1 MFNYYQNMM
10 QPEARPFLYVIMV
23 LDLLLKGIALYK
35 SAGRKQTV
43 WFVALLVIN
52 SVGILPIIYLFLQKD
67 IALSSTAKSAPKK
80 AVKRGRR

>member
-1 MFNYYQNMM
+1 M
-10 QPEARPFLYVIMV
+10 QPEARPFLFV
-23 LDLLLKGIALYK
+23 LLIVDLILRGIALYK

-67 IALSSTAKSAPKK
+67 VALTSKAKAAPKK
-80 AVKRGRR
+80 AVKRSRR

>member
-1 MFNYYQNMM
+1 M
-10 QPEARPFLYVIMV
+10 QPEARPFLYVMLV

-35 SAGRKQTV
+35 SAGRKQTL

-52 SVGILPIIYLFLQKD
+52 SMGILPIVYLFIQKD

-80 AVKRGRR
+80 AAKKSRR